1 MISMTNYTSNQ
12 QISNKLF
19 KLSKNI
25 KKGKLTFLY
34 DSEKDY
40 FDVIIYNKI
49 NIGMFATLIYVNKP
63 DIEEAFERI
72 DDIIYFLNHN

>member
-1 MISMTNYTSNQ
+1 MTNYTSNQ

-19 KLSKNI
+19 KLSKKI

-34 DSEKDY
+34 DSENNY
-40 FDVIIYNKI
+40 FDIVIYDRG